1 MPASCSRCDCSGVQ
15 YVTNVV
21 VSTLFATIEVDSF
34 LWESIV
40 VRFLISSAWLVLIV
54 SLLLLVLFD
63 KNYPL
68 PYFQQTFFKIS
79 NIAVLTVFTI
89 HKYCCL
95 TRFLYIDNEIID

>member
-63 KNYPL
+63 KKFSFAIFSADI
-68 PYFQQTFFKIS
+68 FQ
-79 NIAVLTVFTI
+79 NI
-89 HKYCCL
+89 KYCSFDCVHN
-95 TRFLYIDNEIID
+95 T